1 MENCFPGESMTDL
14 WFTKLS
20 ILKGEYCA
28 AEFRN
33 PSS

>member
-28 AEFRN
+28 AELEI
-33 PSS
+33 